1 MSAPETPFSG
11 LSICLMRP
19 RTGLILLFLVL
30 AVLPA
35 LIARTTPLRP
45 DNIVIAP
52 QIPAA
57 DRSDGN
63 RVFLEHA
70 EKLFKQTEDSF
81 MILTGDVVF
90 TKGPMIMKCDS
101 CHYFAETES
110 MNAFGNVS
118 MEQGDTLFVFADEL
132 NYNGPDEIAT
142 LYADPGKKVRLINRN
157 VELTTDIFVYDLGL
171 DLGYYEVGGTLTDP
185 SNRLTSQYG
194 EYAPSTK
201 EANFYTNVHLNS
213 RNESDTLDIYSDTL
227 YYNTDTH
234 IAELHSPSE
243 VVNARGTIYTRLG
256 VYDTDSDRTTLFDR
270 SLVVTNQGQTLTADT
285 IYYDRNAGYGEAFGR
300 MVLTD
305 TTHHAE
311 LHADYGY
318 YDELADS
325 SFCTGNA
332 LIKEYSQGD
341 TLFLHGRYINTARRI
356 DSLKIEA
363 DTIAGTPE
371 YLRIDTTHV
380 AVLYPRVRFF
390 RSDLQGVCDS
400 MRFTQADSMLRMY
413 INPVVWSDQRQ
424 IFGNIIEVH
433 MNDSTIER
441 AILPDQGFTA
451 EHIEGDHY
459 NQLSGKEMVARFV
472 DGELRFLDISGNV
485 EIISYPEES
494 DSTINKIV
502 NAESSFLSATFR
514 GRTTEKIIMWPQT
527 TGAVTPLFL
536 AKKGIFFLPKFKWF
550 ADMRPT
556 SPLDIFIVPKAMEE
570 LMTSLGRTIPEIKL
584 VPRAILDERPDGL
597 LPQTS
602 AETTDTQAAP
612 PMPATPPATPA
623 PPVIPEAPVSV
634 DEGDLKRISN

>member
-1 MSAPETPFSG
+1 
-11 LSICLMRP
+11 MRS
-19 RTGLILLFLVL
+19 RTGLIFLFLVL
-30 AVLPA
+30 AALPA
-35 LIARTTPLRP
+35 LIARTTPDGP
-45 DNIVIAP
+45 DKPVIAP
-52 QIPAA
+52 QIPTA
-57 DRSDGN
+57 DRSAGN

-70 EKLFKQTEDSF
+70 DKLFKQTTDSF

-101 CHYFAETES
+101 CHYFADTES

-118 MEQGDTLFVFADEL
+118 MEQGDTLFVYADEL
-132 NYNGPDEIAT
+132 NYDGPAEIAT
-142 LYADPGKKVRLINRN
+142 LSANLGKKVRLINRN
-157 VELTTDIFVYDLGL
+157 VELQTDIFVYDLGL

-194 EYAPSTK
+194 EYTPSTK

-213 RNESDTLDIYSDTL
+213 RNETDTLDIYSDTL
-227 YYNTDTH
+227 YYNTITH

-256 VYDTDSDRTTLFDR
+256 IYDTDSNRTTLFDR
-270 SLVVTNQGQTLTADT
+270 SLIVTSQGHTLTADT
-285 IYYDRNAGYGEAFGR
+285 IFYDRNAGYGEAFGH

-305 TTHHAE
+305 TAHQAE

-332 LIKEYSQGD
+332 IIKEYSQGD
-341 TLFLHGRYINTARRI
+341 TLYLHGRYINTARRL
-356 DSLKIEA
+356 DTLKVAA
-363 DTIAGTPE
+363 DTLTGTPAHI
-371 YLRIDTTHV
+371 RIDTTHV

-400 MRFTQADSMLRMY
+400 MRFTQTDSMLRMY
-413 INPVVWSDQRQ
+413 INPVVWNEERQ

-433 MNDSTIER
+433 VNDSTIER

-459 NQLSGKEMVARFV
+459 NQLSGKEMVARFEN
-472 DGELRFLDISGNV
+472 GELRYLDISGNV
-485 EIISYPEES
+485 EIITYPEES

-514 GRTTEKIIMWPQT
+514 GRTTEKITMWPQT

-536 AKKGIFFLPKFKWF
+536 AKRGIYFLPKFKWF
-550 ADMRPT
+550 ADMRPV
-556 SPLDIFIVPKAMEE
+556 SPEDIFTVPPSMEE
-570 LMTSLGRTIPEIKL
+570 LMTSLGRTIPYIP
-584 VPRAILDERPDGL
+584 VIPRARLDERPDGL
-597 LPQTS
+597 VPEPRGTV
-602 AETTDTQAAP
+602 TQP
-612 PMPATPPATPA
+612 SEE
-623 PPVIPEAPVSV
+623 PEAALPASGRPPEPAVEAATDALKTV
-634 DEGDLKRISN
+634 DVNQLQRISN

>member
-1 MSAPETPFSG
+1 
-11 LSICLMRP
+11 MRS
-19 RTGLILLFLVL
+19 RTGLIFLFLVL
-30 AVLPA
+30 AALPA
-35 LIARTTPLRP
+35 LIARTTPDGP
-45 DNIVIAP
+45 DKPVIAP
-52 QIPAA
+52 QIPTA
-57 DRSDGN
+57 DRSAGN

-70 EKLFKQTEDSF
+70 DKLFKQTTDSF

-101 CHYFAETES
+101 CHYFADTES

-118 MEQGDTLFVFADEL
+118 MEQGDTLFVYADEL
-132 NYNGPDEIAT
+132 NYDGPAEIAT
-142 LYADPGKKVRLINRN
+142 LYANLGKKVRLINRN
-157 VELTTDIFVYDLGL
+157 VELQTDIFVYDLGL

-194 EYAPSTK
+194 EYTPSTK

-227 YYNTDTH
+227 YYNTVTH

-256 VYDTDSDRTTLFDR
+256 IYDTDSNRTTLFDR
-270 SLVVTNQGQTLTADT
+270 SLIVTSQGHTLTADT
-285 IYYDRNAGYGEAFGR
+285 IFYDRNAGYGEAFGH

-305 TTHHAE
+305 TAHQAE

-332 LIKEYSQGD
+332 IIKEYSQGD
-341 TLFLHGRYINTARRI
+341 TLYIHGRYINTARRL
-356 DSLKIEA
+356 DTLKIAA
-363 DTIAGTPE
+363 DTLKGTPE
-371 YLRIDTTHV
+371 HIRIDTTHV

-400 MRFTQADSMLRMY
+400 MRFTQTDSMLRMY
-413 INPVVWSDQRQ
+413 INPVVWNEERQ

-433 MNDSTIER
+433 VNDSTIER

-459 NQLSGKEMVARFV
+459 NQLSGKEMVARFEN
-472 DGELRFLDISGNV
+472 GELRYLDISGNV
-485 EIISYPEES
+485 EIITYPEES

-514 GRTTEKIIMWPQT
+514 GRTTEKITMWPQT

-536 AKKGIFFLPKFKWF
+536 AKRGIYFLPKFKWF
-550 ADMRPT
+550 GDMRPT
-556 SPLDIFIVPKAMEE
+556 SPDDIFIVPPSMEE
-570 LMTSLGRTIPEIKL
+570 LMTSLGRTIPYIP
-584 VPRAILDERPDGL
+584 VIPRARLDERPDGL
-597 LPQTS
+597 MPEPLVTVSQPS
-602 AETTDTQAAP
+602 EEA
-612 PMPATPPATPA
+612 PATPLPA
-623 PPVIPEAPVSV
+623 PAPQTQTAAPVPPDAPKTV
-634 DEGDLKRISN
+634 DENQLQRISN

>member
-1 MSAPETPFSG
+1 
-11 LSICLMRP
+11 MRS
-19 RTGLILLFLVL
+19 RTGLIFLFLVL
-30 AVLPA
+30 AALPA
-35 LIARTTPLRP
+35 LIARTTPDGP
-45 DNIVIAP
+45 DKPVIAP
-52 QIPAA
+52 QIPTA
-57 DRSDGN
+57 DRSAGN

-70 EKLFKQTEDSF
+70 DKLFKQTTDSF

-101 CHYFAETES
+101 CHYFADTES

-118 MEQGDTLFVFADEL
+118 MEQGDTLFVYADEL
-132 NYNGPDEIAT
+132 NYDGPAEIAT
-142 LYADPGKKVRLINRN
+142 LYANLGKKVRLINRT
-157 VELTTDIFVYDLGL
+157 VELQTDIFVYDLGL

-194 EYAPSTK
+194 EYTPSTK

-213 RNESDTLDIYSDTL
+213 RNETDTLDIYSDTL
-227 YYNTDTH
+227 YYNTITH

-256 VYDTDSDRTTLFDR
+256 IYDTDSNRTTLFDR
-270 SLVVTNQGQTLTADT
+270 SLIVTSQGHTLTADT
-285 IYYDRNAGYGEAFGR
+285 IFYDRNAGYGEAFGH

-305 TTHHAE
+305 TAHQAE

-332 LIKEYSQGD
+332 IIKEYSQGD
-341 TLFLHGRYINTARRI
+341 TLYLHGRYINTARRL
-356 DSLKIEA
+356 DTLKVAA
-363 DTIAGTPE
+363 DTLTGTPAHI
-371 YLRIDTTHV
+371 RIDTTHV

-400 MRFTQADSMLRMY
+400 MRFTQTDSMLRMY
-413 INPVVWSDQRQ
+413 INPVVWNEERQ

-433 MNDSTIER
+433 VNDSTIER

-459 NQLSGKEMVARFV
+459 NQLSGKEMVARFEN
-472 DGELRFLDISGNV
+472 GELRYLDISGNV
-485 EIISYPEES
+485 EIITYPEES

-514 GRTTEKIIMWPQT
+514 GRTTEKITMWPQT

-536 AKKGIFFLPKFKWF
+536 AKRGIYFLPKFKWF
-550 ADMRPT
+550 ADMRPV
-556 SPLDIFIVPKAMEE
+556 SPEDIFTVPPSMEE
-570 LMTSLGRTIPEIKL
+570 LMTSLGRTIPYIP
-584 VPRAILDERPDGL
+584 VIPRARLDERPDGL
-597 LPQTS
+597 VPEPRVTV
-602 AETTDTQAAP
+602 TQP
-612 PMPATPPATPA
+612 SEE
-623 PPVIPEAPVSV
+623 PEAALPASGRPPEPAVEAATDALKTV
-634 DEGDLKRISN
+634 DVNQLQRISN